1 MYIFGTCTP
10 RSGSQSLSGFLKHQF
25 EINSKHESFLVDWK
39 LNDEA
44 FENIKNSLY
53 KLKKSSEEEIF
64 AEINFSLIPY
74 CEKLISEFSDAKF
87 IFLKRDKEST
97 LKSFK
102 KNYLENFKLNNL
114 TDINSEAWK
123 NYQDFNQDI
132 TANCFP
138 KYNLD
143 YEKAFFKYWEQSN
156 KLIDIFIEKY
166 PENSILFEDFSL
178 QNSIAEQKRL
188 IKFLGLEEKT
198 ANFFYKYYADN
209 LNETDVI
216 KSFLFAN
223 LKIDLNTETSINE
236 TVYKNMNIVHD
247 ELTGIAYQYEGQKTL
262 FYRSRIYNFLME
274 LNLETFFDSNYHLIS
289 QSINNIYEKPNSI
302 FNSQQSEAKVLDFIK
317 LYKKLIEETSEVITK
332 FNNLNEK
339 ENNISLLNSNT
350 QYDNAIYL
358 IFDNLVR
365 LELNM
370 KYILA
375 NYSLFDEERRI
386 KQQFPLDAESY
397 LRPTDQFIN
406 SIKAFELIP
415 SVLRIVRVKSENL
428 KNIKPQ
434 LVNALQIL
442 TRKFNEHHNTEKI
455 KDYYQNLIKEI
466 MQDLIELS

>member
-1 MYIFGTCTP
+1 
-10 RSGSQSLSGFLKHQF
+10 
-25 EINSKHESFLVDWK
+25 
-39 LNDEA
+39 
-44 FENIKNSLY
+44 
-53 KLKKSSEEEIF
+53 
-64 AEINFSLIPY
+64 
-74 CEKLISEFSDAKF
+74 
-87 IFLKRDKEST
+87 
-97 LKSFK
+97 
-102 KNYLENFKLNNL
+102 
-114 TDINSEAWK
+114 
-123 NYQDFNQDI
+123 
-132 TANCFP
+132 
-138 KYNLD
+138 
-143 YEKAFFKYWEQSN
+143 
-156 KLIDIFIEKY
+156 
-166 PENSILFEDFSL
+166 
-178 QNSIAEQKRL
+178 
-188 IKFLGLEEKT
+188 
-198 ANFFYKYYADN
+198 
-209 LNETDVI
+209 
-216 KSFLFAN
+216 
-223 LKIDLNTETSINE
+223 
-236 TVYKNMNIVHD
+236 
-247 ELTGIAYQYEGQKTL
+247 
-262 FYRSRIYNFLME
+262 ME

-289 QSINNIYEKPNSI
+289 QSINNIYEEPNSI

-386 KQQFPLDAESY
+386 KQQFPLDTESY

-442 TRKFNEHHNTEKI
+442 TRKFNEHHNTKKI